1 MMQASAS
8 ASASDSS
15 APLFSVI
22 IPVFNGAATVARAIR
37 SVLQQDFPDFE
48 LIVIDDGS
56 SDDTAAVVQGFDDDR
71 LHYQFQPNAGV
82 SRARNHGAEL
92 ARGQWLAFLDCDD
105 WYYPDRLSRHVALM
119 QAEPPPDF
127 MVGGFESRNESG
139 ELTRYSLQATAIGRQ
154 LLARAAGTEQV
165 SMSGDDLGGFVRQQF
180 SDVRALSVP
189 RDSFLALGGFP
200 EQFSICEDVYFI
212 IRLAAQSRCAGVAL
226 APLAVYSIHDQGLV
240 RTDTLRSQQQT
251 VLALTTLWRRI
262 GELPPAIRTGLRE
275 LIFEARQNLA
285 TVHLRRGERRQ
296 ALQAVLPLWREQPPT
311 RALRTL
317 LSVAKGL

>member
-1 MMQASAS
+1 MT
-8 ASASDSS
+8 S
-15 APLFSVI
+15 APPQPAADGSTALFSVI

-37 SVLQQDFPDFE
+37 SVLEQDFQDFE

-56 SDDTAAVVQGFDDDR
+56 SDNTAAVVQGFGDHR
-71 LHYQFQPNAGV
+71 LRYQFQANAGV

-119 QAEPPPDF
+119 QAEPTPDF
-127 MVGGFESRNESG
+127 LVGGFESRNERG
-139 ELTRYSLQATAIGRQ
+139 ELTRYSLPATAIGRQ
-154 LLARAAGTEQV
+154 LLAKAGGADQA
-165 SMSGDDLGGFVRQQF
+165 SMVGDELGGFVRQQF

-189 RDSFLALGGFP
+189 RETFLALGGFP
-200 EQFSICEDVYFI
+200 QEFSICEDVYFM
-212 IRLAAQSRCAGVAL
+212 IRLAAQSQGAGVAL

-262 GELPPAIRTGLRE
+262 GEVRPAIRDGLRE
-275 LIFEARQNLA
+275 LIYEARQNLA

-296 ALQAVLPLWREQPPT
+296 ALRAVLPLWQEQSPA

-317 LSVAKGL
+317 LSVARGL